1 MVQAQRWPRWPASP
15 ICLGDPCSGNPGP
28 QSQLLPSPWGFAQ
41 PQTAVLDLGKTHFL
55 PFLEALTTGLWAKG
69 PCEKA
74 REGVLNPLSVS
85 LCISLSGIL
94 SGPPASLCFCSFSL
108 WTPDQAGGSP

>member
-69 PCEKA
+69 PC
-74 REGVLNPLSVS
+74 
-85 LCISLSGIL
+85 
-94 SGPPASLCFCSFSL
+94 
-108 WTPDQAGGSP
+108 